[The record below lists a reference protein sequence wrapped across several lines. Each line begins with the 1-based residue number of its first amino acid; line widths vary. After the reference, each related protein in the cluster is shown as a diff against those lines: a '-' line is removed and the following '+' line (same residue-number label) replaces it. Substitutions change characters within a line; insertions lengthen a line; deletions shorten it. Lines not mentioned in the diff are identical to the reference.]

1 MASPSPPLCLV
12 FFCFAA
18 IVLEDFLFMHR
29 LNKFVSST
37 EQQSINLSVFFS
49 HDFSSASA
57 SSTASVSSSSAC
69 ACACSSVL
77 ALALVIRSVRCAFC
91 CCEILFWPT
100 KTKTEIPNNNSSV
113 CVAKRTEHAHNASF
127 ALRFV

>member
-1 MASPSPPLCLV
+1 MASLSSPLCLV

-18 IVLEDFLFMHR
+18 IVLEDFLFMHI

-49 HDFSSASA
+49 HDSSSASA
-57 SSTASVSSSSAC
+57 SSTASFSSSS

-100 KTKTEIPNNNSSV
+100 KTKTEIPNNKSSV

>member
-1 MASPSPPLCLV
+1 MASLSSPLYLV
-12 FFCFAA
+12 YFCFAA

-49 HDFSSASA
+49 HDSS
-57 SSTASVSSSSAC
+57 ASVSSSSAC

-100 KTKTEIPNNNSSV
+100 KTKTEIPNNKSSV

>member
-1 MASPSPPLCLV
+1 MASLSSPLCLV

-49 HDFSSASA
+49 HDSS
-57 SSTASVSSSSAC
+57 ASVSSSSAC

-100 KTKTEIPNNNSSV
+100 KTKTEIPNNKSSV

>member
-1 MASPSPPLCLV
+1 MASLISPLYLV

-57 SSTASVSSSSAC
+57 SSSSAC

-100 KTKTEIPNNNSSV
+100 KTKTEIPNNKSSV